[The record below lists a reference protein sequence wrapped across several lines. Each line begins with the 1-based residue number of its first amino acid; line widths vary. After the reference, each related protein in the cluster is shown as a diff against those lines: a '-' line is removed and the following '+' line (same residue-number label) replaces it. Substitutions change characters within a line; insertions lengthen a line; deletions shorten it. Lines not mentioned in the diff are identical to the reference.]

1 MPKLSYNLLS
11 VSKTSDAG
19 KKIRFGEDSCQL
31 LDGNKKLT
39 AVATRLG
46 DLYYLNCCPGSL
58 KAHLVVNETKEDI
71 WHRRFGHLGTKN
83 LQRLANE
90 KLVNGFNYDATKE
103 INFCESCVKGKHH
116 RTQFPTSG
124 GKRSEE
130 PLGLVHSDL
139 CGKMNAESLS
149 GAEYFLTF
157 IDDRT
162 RYVWVYILKRKDQ
175 VFERFQEW
183 KALVEKSTGRKLK
196 VLRTDSGGEYT
207 SAEFEA
213 YLRKEGVRHELT
225 VPKTPEQ
232 NGVAERMNRTLVE
245 TMRSMLADSK
255 LPPRFWAEAL
265 TTAVYLRNRSPTKSV
280 NGMTPIEAWM
290 GEKPNVEHLRSWMCS
305 VCSRTKR

>member
-1 MPKLSYNLLS
+1 MQKLA
-11 VSKTSDAG
+11 K
-19 KKIRFGEDSCQL
+19 Q
-31 LDGNKKLT
+31 
-39 AVATRLG
+39 
-46 DLYYLNCCPGSL
+46 
-58 KAHLVVNETKEDI
+58 
-71 WHRRFGHLGTKN
+71 
-83 LQRLANE
+83 

-116 RTQFPTSG
+116 RSQFPTSG

-139 CGKMNAESLS
+139 CGKMSAESLS

-175 VFERFQEW
+175 VFEKFLEW
-183 KALVEKSTGRKLK
+183 KALVEKSIGRKLK
-196 VLRTDSGGEYT
+196 ALRTDNGGEYT

-225 VPKTPEQ
+225 VPKNPEQ

-255 LPPRFWAEAL
+255 LP
-265 TTAVYLRNRSPTKSV
+265 TAAHLRNRSPTKSV
-280 NGMTPIEAWM
+280 NGMTPFEAWM
-290 GEKPNVEHLRSWMCS
+290 GEKQMLNIYEHLDVQPMLTYPKMNERNSI
-305 VCSRTKR
+305 